1 MAATLI
7 AARCY
12 LCSSDSLRVAA
23 TVTFCMNRV
32 ALCGAVN
39 DQSFTLP
46 GPSTRPEVQFLE
58 TCSLEQVYT
67 GLLVNVV
74 FSLTIIGLNAL
85 ILYFVHGK
93 KVISKELD
101 DASLMFDQS
110 VKAAQFAKI
119 PAIGVVAIADA
130 MAIPIEEVL
139 VEYGNDAAERRTV
152 VTGILGKNRLT
163 KRFLNDFHPQF
174 LTKGYDEEEMMLV
187 K

>member
-1 MAATLI
+1 MGEGL
-7 AARCY
+7 
-12 LCSSDSLRVAA
+12 
-23 TVTFCMNRV
+23 
-32 ALCGAVN
+32 
-39 DQSFTLP
+39 
-46 GPSTRPEVQFLE
+46 
-58 TCSLEQVYT
+58 VYT